1 MVHEHGAGGPPST
14 RLRERSS
21 PSRRCGD
28 AEIGCVRADLTTA
41 TGRRVRGVCAVLGV
55 VITIP
60 LAGCG
65 DAERGSSPGL
75 SSGAV
80 AITEQ
85 AHTRFDVLFAR
96 DIIDHSAQA
105 VALSNQTIG
114 KQGVPTEISDIA
126 RRISANS
133 TTHVNELQAL
143 LLDWGFAPMTVG
155 SRPPAAAPSVAVGP
169 GEHPLA
175 VDADVGRLTNAT
187 GVGAAG
193 VYLELMIRQHRFTIS
208 VARDELQSGSKPG
221 AIAIARSLIE
231 SQQFEI
237 SVMETLQR

>member
-1 MVHEHGAGGPPST
+1 MRDDPRTVTGRP
-14 RLRERSS
+14 
-21 PSRRCGD
+21 
-28 AEIGCVRADLTTA
+28 VRAA
-41 TGRRVRGVCAVLGV
+41 WAVLAGV
-55 VITIP
+55 AMIVV
-60 LAGCG
+60 AGCG
-65 DAERGSSPGL
+65 DGDRVSSPGP
-75 SSGAV
+75 SSAAV

-175 VDADVGRLTNAT
+175 VDADVGRLINAT

-208 VARDELQSGSKPG
+208 VARDELQSGSNPG

-237 SVMETLQR
+237 SVMETLRR

>member
-1 MVHEHGAGGPPST
+1 MSPSLHAGGD
-14 RLRERSS
+14 ERDGVRDD
-21 PSRRCGD
+21 PRTVTGRP
-28 AEIGCVRADLTTA
+28 VRAA
-41 TGRRVRGVCAVLGV
+41 WAVLAGV
-55 VITIP
+55 AMIVV
-60 LAGCG
+60 AGCG
-65 DAERGSSPGL
+65 DGGDRVSSPGP
-75 SSGAV
+75 SSAAV

-143 LLDWGFAPMTVG
+143 LLDWGFAPPMTVG

-169 GEHPLA
+169 GEHPPLA
-175 VDADVGRLTNAT
+175 VDADVGRLINAT
-187 GVGAAG
+187 GWVRRAC
-193 VYLELMIRQHRFTIS
+193 IS
-208 VARDELQSGSKPG
+208 N
-221 AIAIARSLIE
+221 
-231 SQQFEI
+231 
-237 SVMETLQR
+237 